1 MAALAV
7 RPVMEF
13 TPRAQ
18 KAFRL
23 AEAEARSFGHTPTGS
38 HHLVLGLFLLKSGV
52 HFHVLQSLG
61 CTVQSLRQAVES
73 IGTVSEQVQPVSGLE
88 LGESAAHAVERAGGE
103 AAAMSHSYVGT
114 EHILLGLLAEEQ
126 AGPASKLFAAQHVD
140 RAKARE
146 EILHEYG
153 QV

>member
-1 MAALAV
+1 
-7 RPVMEF
+7 MEL

-23 AEAEARSFGHTPTGS
+23 AEAEARSFGHMSTGS
-38 HHLVLGLFLLKSGV
+38 HHLVLGLFLLESGV

-61 CTVQSLRQAVES
+61 CTVRSLRQAVES
-73 IGTVSEQVQPVSGLE
+73 IGTVSEQVQPVNGVE
-88 LGESAAHAVERAGGE
+88 LGESAALAVERASNE
-103 AAAMSHSYVGT
+103 AAAMSHTYVGT
-114 EHILLGLLAEEQ
+114 EHILLGLLSEGQ
-126 AGPASKLFAAQHVD
+126 AGPADKLFAAQHVD